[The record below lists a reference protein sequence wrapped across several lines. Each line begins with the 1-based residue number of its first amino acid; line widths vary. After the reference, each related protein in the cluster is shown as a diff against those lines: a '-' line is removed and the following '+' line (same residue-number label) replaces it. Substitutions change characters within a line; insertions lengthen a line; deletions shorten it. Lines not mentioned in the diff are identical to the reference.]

1 MCVCVCVQREGWEE
15 EEEELTNK
23 WLYPR
28 GDQLDYLMI
37 DGDGSIAQQI
47 TIFREVIV
55 RKT

>member
-1 MCVCVCVQREGWEE
+1 MCVCVCVCGGRGG

-28 GDQLDYLMI
+28 GNELGYLVI

-47 TIFREVIV
+47 TIFREVKV
-55 RKT
+55 RQT